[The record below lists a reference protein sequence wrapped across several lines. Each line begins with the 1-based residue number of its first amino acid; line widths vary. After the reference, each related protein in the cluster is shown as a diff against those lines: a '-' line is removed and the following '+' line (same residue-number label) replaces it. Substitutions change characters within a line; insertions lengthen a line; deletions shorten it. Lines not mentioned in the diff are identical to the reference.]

1 MSNRIGMSVP
11 GADLSPAADQ
21 LGLGPLLTQQTRDE
35 TDEERRK
42 RLLEQPRRRSCH
54 CSASAVLVRCGAD
67 DRWAYSAQESV
78 QFSNISATNRPLAFL
93 SDDIGSLLKGGAKVY
108 QRQLVNEVLVPLA
121 IEFAHNLGRE
131 GATPIGSMPAA
142 KWGVLWPHGLDQV
155 RIIQDLPEPPYHLA
169 ISLRLIR
176 NHKLDG
182 AQREREKH
190 VAAALQRRLHG
201 GGTDKFP

>member
-1 MSNRIGMSVP
+1 MSVP

-78 QFSNISATNRPLAFL
+78 QF
-93 SDDIGSLLKGGAKVY
+93 Y
-108 QRQLVNEVLVPLA
+108 
-121 IEFAHNLGRE
+121 LGDE
-131 GATPIGSMPAA
+131 PT
-142 KWGVLWPHGLDQV
+142 VGLFV
-155 RIIQDLPEPPYHLA
+155 R
-169 ISLRLIR
+169 
-176 NHKLDG
+176 
-182 AQREREKH
+182 
-190 VAAALQRRLHG
+190 
-201 GGTDKFP
+201 